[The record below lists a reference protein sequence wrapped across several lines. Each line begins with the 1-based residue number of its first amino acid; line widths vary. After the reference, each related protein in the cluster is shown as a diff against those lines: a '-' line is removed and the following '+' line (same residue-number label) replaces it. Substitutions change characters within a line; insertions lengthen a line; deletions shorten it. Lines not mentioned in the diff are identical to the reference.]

1 MKKKTIRKVSPIFI
15 CGVIWLLLYSASETH
30 AQEKSLLILYSGSS
44 NGILAN
50 CGCPKD
56 PLGAMEKRAALIK
69 QLRLKH
75 DNVLLLD
82 SGDLMSSA
90 GNALKDS
97 FAIEAVES
105 MRYDLLN
112 VGDQEF
118 SNGVDFFKRMKSQHE
133 MPFMSTNLKIDG
145 NSVSPAYLLKEVDG
159 IKVSLIGLIAP
170 STFKFF
176 DKDKIVGVEIESPR
190 ESLRILIP
198 EVKTVSDL
206 IILLSHAGFEEDK
219 LFAEEFPE
227 IDLIVGGHSQTYLEK
242 PVLIN
247 KTLIVQAGHSGFYLG
262 YIELYLSE
270 SSSILDYDG
279 RLIPLTFDMGNDPY
293 ISSLIREYEKIISS
307 DVKMV
312 GSYIKPIPNKF
323 IVSTSEL
330 CQKCHEEEYNQWK
343 STAHAN
349 AFEALVSVNKE
360 QNQECLSCHTTGF
373 GRGDGYYSKGKTAF
387 LRNIHCTEC
396 HQISLDHLRSPEEP
410 LFKEIDEKSCIR
422 CHTISNSPTF
432 KYGSH
437 IEEVNHTNDLMH
449 SSATNEENLIPQE
462 INHLVINGES
472 LSLISFN
479 ILGSI
484 NLWPHIYQANINSIT
499 DPDLIYPGQELV
511 IQYSK

>member
-1 MKKKTIRKVSPIFI
+1 MGNLGKFNCLFVS
-15 CGVIWLLLYSASETH
+15 GVVCLLLFNASVAL
-30 AQEKSLLILYSGSS
+30 AQRKSLLILYSGSS

-69 QLRLKH
+69 QLRLEH
-75 DNVLLLD
+75 DKVLLLD

-105 MRYDLLN
+105 MNYDLLN

-118 SNGVDFFKRMKSQHE
+118 SNGVDYFKRMKSQHD
-133 MPFMSTNLKIDG
+133 MPFMSANLKIDG
-145 NSVSPAYLLKEVDG
+145 NKISQAYYLKEIDG
-159 IKVSLIGLIAP
+159 IKVALIGLISP
-170 STFKFF
+170 SSFKFF
-176 DKDKIVGVEIESPR
+176 DEDKIDGVEIESPYETLKR
-190 ESLRILIP
+190 LIP
-198 EVKTVSDL
+198 EAKSVSDM
-206 IILLSHAGFEEDK
+206 IILISHAGFEEDK

-262 YIELYLSE
+262 YIELFLSE
-270 SSSILDYDG
+270 SGSILNYDG
-279 RLIPLTFDMGNDPY
+279 YLIPLIIEMENDPL
-293 ISSLIREYEKIISS
+293 IASLIVDYEKLISS
-307 DVKMV
+307 DIKMV

-330 CQKCHEEEYNQWK
+330 CQKCHEEEYIQWK

-349 AFEALVSVNKE
+349 AFEALVNVDKE

-373 GRGDGYYSKGKTAF
+373 GRGDGYYSQGKTVF

-396 HQISLDHLRSPEEP
+396 HQISLDHLKSPQESDSEEIN
-410 LFKEIDEKSCIR
+410 EERCMR
-422 CHTISNSPTF
+422 CHTISNSPKF
-432 KYGSH
+432 KYRYH
-437 IEEVNHTNDLMH
+437 IQEVNHTNDLIH
-449 SSATNEENLIPQE
+449 SSATNEESLIQHE
-462 INHLVINGES
+462 INHVVINGES
-472 LSLISFN
+472 LSLISFS

-484 NLWPHIYQANINSIT
+484 NLWPHIYQANINVIT
-499 DPDLIYPGQELV
+499 DPDLIYPGQKLA